1 MEKFICP
8 IRNKSYE
15 FALHIWQDENKNWYC
30 EHDKADTGRK
40 GISLKRHENYD
51 ASMMALKMAA
61 EQKRMDLEMGVGKEV
76 PVQSYQ
82 KGSFGKTEMLPQKV
96 IDSIREKVTPELKE

>member
-8 IRNKSYE
+8 ICNKSYE
-15 FALHIWQDENKNWYC
+15 FALHTWQDENKKWYC

-51 ASMMALKMAA
+51 ASMMALKMAV
-61 EQKRMDLEMGVGKEV
+61 EQKRMDLEMGVNKEV

-96 IDSIREKVTPELKE
+96 IESLEKKIAPELQE